1 MLSLFA
7 PSSNSKH
14 GHSFQLSIRVNLWT
28 ARSPTHSGMADIKK
42 RFHSVAFFSNLASS
56 LCLSVLLAL
65 GVFVNV
71 NKFIVGTDSTQGYK
85 AINLDTV
92 PWNVVCTVIGT
103 AVGIL
108 AAVVFSNQ
116 DDVLTRC

>member
-1 MLSLFA
+1 
-7 PSSNSKH
+7 
-14 GHSFQLSIRVNLWT
+14 
-28 ARSPTHSGMADIKK
+28 MADIKK

-108 AAVVFSNQ
+108 AAVLYGFLYKAAYIAGGEMRNDNNPYVRYKTYLPDTGPLS
-116 DDVLTRC
+116 DTIYA